1 MKSHEGTFL
10 CHVSFNMV
18 IYNCPSLFLCL
29 CDWLSETLFW
39 IRVPTT
45 KCKLQFVSLFARA
58 ILFHTQG
65 GHVSTADVGRQCGE
79 DHRLRRWPFSDLIVT
94 ETWTQEPLGSPGK
107 AVANLLPSQ
116 PVSCQSTNCFRG
128 ANPLP
133 LHPQQIANLLWLPIY
148 SLIAGV
154 FYLFTPSKLATYCSF
169 RIVLVFHSDWAG
181 KLKGRAGRV

>member
-1 MKSHEGTFL
+1 MNPRPLGY
-10 CHVSFNMV
+10 

-79 DHRLRRWPFSDLIVT
+79 DHRLRRWPFSDLIAT
-94 ETWTQEPLGSPGK
+94 ETWTQEPLASPGK

-116 PVSCQSTNCFRG
+116 PVSCQSTRYMLSGCQPFASSPLTDCQPTLVANLQPHSRCF
-128 ANPLP
+128 LP
-133 LHPQQIANLLWLPIY
+133 LH
-148 SLIAGV
+148 
-154 FYLFTPSKLATYCSF
+154 T
-169 RIVLVFHSDWAG
+169 
-181 KLKGRAGRV
+181 